1 MGSIPG
7 EWEERKR
14 GGGREITAPHRQAS
28 LRVPGQPLTMVAG
41 PKEDLSAEG
50 WPLPLA
56 HHHTGHSPDGY
67 RSSVMFVLTDDVTG
81 AWGQKRFGTQRL
93 LQQLD
98 TFLLP
103 LAGKFSQRNERN
115 KAPNSNTSVI
125 ELTKGGSGRE
135 TALTAMLTA
144 MGGGDCR
151 DGPGGLPS
159 SCPRM
164 QNMSLP
170 GRRQE
175 WSQRPTDPHWCL
187 LAWWWWRGHNGM

>member
-1 MGSIPG
+1 
-7 EWEERKR
+7 
-14 GGGREITAPHRQAS
+14 
-28 LRVPGQPLTMVAG
+28 MVAG

-50 WPLPLA
+50 WPLLLA
-56 HHHTGHSPDGY
+56 HHHTGHSPDDY

-81 AWGQKRFGTQRL
+81 AWGQKRVGTQRL

-144 MGGGDCR
+144 TGGGDYR
-151 DGPGGLPS
+151 DGPGWPRRPSFFLPQDADHVSSRKKAGVVSEANRPSLVSTGLVVVEGS
-159 SCPRM
+159 
-164 QNMSLP
+164 
-170 GRRQE
+170 
-175 WSQRPTDPHWCL
+175 
-187 LAWWWWRGHNGM
+187 